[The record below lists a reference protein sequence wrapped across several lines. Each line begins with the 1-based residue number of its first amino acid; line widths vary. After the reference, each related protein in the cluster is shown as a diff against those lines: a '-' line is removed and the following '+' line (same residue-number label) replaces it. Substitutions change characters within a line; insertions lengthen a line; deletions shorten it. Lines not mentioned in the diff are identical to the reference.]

1 MAAGLEGLL
10 GIPASDL
17 AYAASAASVVGA
29 GATVVG
35 FFAER
40 DENRRIIDALA
51 EIKGY
56 LVRIEQEI
64 RQIQRQN
71 EAILRKL
78 DELPDQIEEIVTEV
92 VEVALLE
99 ERYATLTSILSNY
112 FNLGEAERRRYRINS
127 AGWDRVSEALTYLV
141 LHENRISRLL
151 DLIFWCEFAL
161 VASEYRGAPVI
172 KSLITGK
179 HGMIIPLFLEVKERL
194 EDSHKDLLKLLESR
208 FVRRHNLSDDLADL
222 DQLTFRLEDDKAE
235 TMLRVVIA
243 CPPGRIPNGC
253 PEHVVY
259 EPIPA
264 NIEFNRRK
272 RKVPARIEAQK
283 RIVARR
289 RDEYAA
295 VRDALLM
302 LLRYLEIVTEDEETL
317 AEHPLSTAV
326 EEGFVIPTDS
336 VAFVPMAATP

>member
-1 MAAGLEGLL
+1 MTSLL
-10 GIPASDL
+10 NL
-17 AYAASAASVVGA
+17 L
-29 GATVVG
+29 
-35 FFAER
+35 
-40 DENRRIIDALA
+40 NLA
-51 EIKGY
+51 ESPIGSSRSQVVETAPRSKKTQC
-56 LVRIEQEI
+56 IEDL
-64 RQIQRQN
+64 RRKVLT
-71 EAILRKL
+71 EALEPGVYL
-78 DELPDQIEEIVTEV
+78 DETELS
-92 VEVALLE
+92 EVYGISRPPLREVLRQLA
-99 ERYATLTSILSNY
+99 
-112 FNLGEAERRRYRINS
+112 GE
-127 AGWDRVSEALTYLV
+127 GYLV